1 MGRKSE
7 VESLVAAAFEQRWPE
22 IVGNEYLVFGVLE
35 RSDWL
40 RSKEGELCD
49 TDTAQRAIV
58 CKPVLEFRPVGG
70 WVFDPKARRQEPG
83 SRAGPRAARRKIS
96 LVAAF
101 SRQES
106 VPSITIGPP
115 FFALGMTTVWVS
127 TWRESTARRT

>member
-58 CKPVLEFRPVGG
+58 CKPVLDFRPVGG
-70 WVFDPKARRQEPG
+70 WVFDAKARR
-83 SRAGPRAARRKIS
+83 
-96 LVAAF
+96 
-101 SRQES
+101 
-106 VPSITIGPP
+106 
-115 FFALGMTTVWVS
+115 
-127 TWRESTARRT
+127 